1 MRLAAKLTP
10 TSPIRNP
17 VKGEMLSRDPD
28 VAAAYEADPL
38 VDNLATV
45 GWAEEML
52 AAQARARRRAETLST
67 PLLVLYSPDDPV
79 ADPAAIES
87 FVQKVSA
94 KDKTALRYDG
104 YLHETYNDL
113 GKEVVLADIEAWL
126 AKRAARRQFI

>member
-1 MRLAAKLTP
+1 
-10 TSPIRNP
+10 
-17 VKGEMLSRDPD
+17 MLSRDPD
-28 VAAAYEADPL
+28 VAAAYEVDPL
-38 VDNLATV
+38 VNNLATV

-52 AAQARARRRAETLST
+52 AAQARARRHAETLSM
-67 PLLVLYSPDDPV
+67 PLLVVYSPDDPV

-87 FVQKVSA
+87 FVEKVTV

-113 GKEVVLADIEAWL
+113 GKEVVLDDIEAWL